1 MPDPT
6 PNRDTSSW
14 PKAVF
19 FDLDGTL
26 VDSVPDIHEALN
38 ETLASYGEPPFTL
51 EAVTRMVGRGV
62 PVLIERAY
70 ASLGKDIDP
79 ATRDKVVARFLSIY
93 GPRAARLSTLN
104 AGASE
109 TVRRLNEAGIAIGCV
124 TNKPEAE
131 TREILAHFGLEDL
144 MAVVVAGDAG
154 PEKKPAPGLLLL
166 AAERAGIDPGDVLFV
181 GDSENDVA
189 AARAAGMPILVLRGG
204 YTALAAEDLGA
215 DAVVDR
221 LDAIEP
227 YFAAL
232 GPVGHGS

>member
-1 MPDPT
+1 MPEPT
-6 PNRDTSSW
+6 PNREALSW

-70 ASLGKDIDP
+70 AALAKDIDP
-79 ATRDKVVARFLSIY
+79 ATRDKVAARFLSIY

-109 TVRRLNEAGIAIGCV
+109 VVRRLGEAGIKAGCV

-144 MAVVVAGDAG
+144 MDVVVAGDAG

-166 AAERAGIDPGDVLFV
+166 AAEHLGLPPGEVLFV

-189 AARAAGMPILVLRGG
+189 AARAAGMPVLVLRGG
-204 YTALAAEDLGA
+204 YTALPAEELGA
-215 DAVVDR
+215 DGIVER
-221 LDAIEP
+221 LDAIEAR
-227 YFAAL
+227 FAAL
-232 GPVGHGS
+232 APAARS